1 MSRYSLCMMSISQSS
16 ATLIDNLITNN
27 IDMIDKDD
35 QGVLVTDI
43 TDHSHVFVNYC
54 HNWNG
59 LTWVDIDISNNLKHA
74 EF

>member
-27 IDMIDKDD
+27 IDMIDKND
-35 QGVLVTDI
+35 QGLLVTDI
-43 TDHSHVFVNYC
+43 TNHWLVFVNYC

-59 LTWVDIDISNNLKHA
+59 LTWVDIDISDKFEQA